1 MSTLILALDF
11 GTTTTVVC
19 GDIQGAGNPRFLVDD
34 KSYLIP
40 SVIYKRND
48 GVTYY
53 GKRAEKESTKPNGEL
68 IENMKMMLLDEGQRE
83 AGKAYIKEFLKEY
96 IFKELFEKQ
105 KSDFPSFDNIIVRIS
120 HPSIWNED
128 LVNFMLEAVKEAGFR
143 DSKIEAIPEPLAVSA
158 YSLQSRAKFLSL
170 KYVLS
175 YNQTYNVIAV
185 DMGGGTS
192 DVVICKIEIDD
203 NGKCKVSQSATYP
216 TKDESATCGGREI
229 DKILMHYC
237 WEKCQLSTE
246 DQRIFKQ
253 YDARLW
259 KEQIVSNALE
269 EGVSAEAPARIHDI
283 LLYSYQKDISELGK
297 IDRGQFEAISSEHW
311 KSLQDIIHD
320 AVIDYQSKYG
330 VGEEDIDFIF
340 VTGGH
345 SQWYCVKDVI
355 LKSCCFKKI
364 MKNSDRYIDGSV
376 CNPNETVA
384 RGLCS
389 YDINLSIPKYNE
401 WALIARLSVN
411 GVQIGG
417 GEYAYSG
424 HDDALPF
431 SFETLVDWEFPKDY
445 LQEYVDLNVI
455 IERTKGKKRETLGS
469 FNKNIRVGKDW
480 SSFFFASSKPIL
492 RIKLWMTITINLD
505 NSFDIKNVRWEYEK
519 KPGEGDNYEYTF
531 PDL

>member
-53 GKRAEKESTKPNGEL
+53 GKRAEKESTKPNGAF

-83 AGKAYIKEFLKEY
+83 AGKAYIKEFLKEH
-96 IFKELFEKQ
+96 IFKKLFENQ

-128 LVNFMLEAVKEAGFR
+128 LVDFMIEAVKDAGFR
-143 DSKIEAIPEPLAVSA
+143 DSKIEAVPEPLAVSV
-158 YSLQSRAKFLSL
+158 YSLQSRAKFLNEKHIL
-170 KYVLS
+170 G
-175 YNQTYNVIAV
+175 YNQTYNVIV
-185 DMGGGTS
+185 VNMGGSTS

-203 NGKCKVSQSATYP
+203 NGKCKVSQPATYP
-216 TKDESATCGGREI
+216 TKEESTTCGGREI

-237 WEKCQLSTE
+237 WEKCQLTAKY
-246 DQRIFKQ
+246 QRLFKQ
-253 YDARLW
+253 YDARQW
-259 KEQIVSNALE
+259 KEHYVSNDLKENAIADAPERVCQILSAQYNRD
-269 EGVSAEAPARIHDI
+269 VSE
-283 LLYSYQKDISELGK
+283 QGK
-297 IDRGQFEAISSEHW
+297 IDRATFEAKSSEHW

-330 VGEEDIDFIF
+330 VGEEDVDFIF

-364 MKNSDRYIDGSV
+364 MENSDRYIDGSV

-384 RGLCS
+384 RGLCCIDKS
-389 YDINLSIPKYNE
+389 LLK
-401 WALIARLSVN
+401 
-411 GVQIGG
+411 
-417 GEYAYSG
+417 
-424 HDDALPF
+424 
-431 SFETLVDWEFPKDY
+431 
-445 LQEYVDLNVI
+445 
-455 IERTKGKKRETLGS
+455 
-469 FNKNIRVGKDW
+469 
-480 SSFFFASSKPIL
+480 
-492 RIKLWMTITINLD
+492 
-505 NSFDIKNVRWEYEK
+505 
-519 KPGEGDNYEYTF
+519 
-531 PDL
+531 

>member
-1 MSTLILALDF
+1 
-11 GTTTTVVC
+11 
-19 GDIQGAGNPRFLVDD
+19 
-34 KSYLIP
+34 
-40 SVIYKRND
+40 
-48 GVTYY
+48 
-53 GKRAEKESTKPNGEL
+53 
-68 IENMKMMLLDEGQRE
+68 
-83 AGKAYIKEFLKEY
+83 
-96 IFKELFEKQ
+96 
-105 KSDFPSFDNIIVRIS
+105 
-120 HPSIWNED
+120 
-128 LVNFMLEAVKEAGFR
+128 
-143 DSKIEAIPEPLAVSA
+143 
-158 YSLQSRAKFLSL
+158 
-170 KYVLS
+170 
-175 YNQTYNVIAV
+175 
-185 DMGGGTS
+185 
-192 DVVICKIEIDD
+192 
-203 NGKCKVSQSATYP
+203 
-216 TKDESATCGGREI
+216 
-229 DKILMHYC
+229 
-237 WEKCQLSTE
+237 
-246 DQRIFKQ
+246 
-253 YDARLW
+253 
-259 KEQIVSNALE
+259 
-269 EGVSAEAPARIHDI
+269 
-283 LLYSYQKDISELGK
+283 
-297 IDRGQFEAISSEHW
+297 
-311 KSLQDIIHD
+311 
-320 AVIDYQSKYG
+320 
-330 VGEEDIDFIF
+330 
-340 VTGGH
+340 
-345 SQWYCVKDVI
+345 
-355 LKSCCFKKI
+355 